1 MTTLEPMT
9 NPHPTATLNVI
20 APRDFA
26 GRPRSL
32 AQAVQAAV
40 RTVDEV
46 TLRPVTRRDAGLAF
60 QPKALLA
67 LLSYCYARQ
76 IYASAE
82 VEAVVRRDVNFRQLC
97 RNEFPDERVIR
108 RFRCHNREAIQFCL
122 MSALCSVAEEKVRQG
137 IVTKVNKAGFA
148 QEAERRI
155 IMAMFLDSAALD
167 GD

>member
-1 MTTLEPMT
+1 MT

-67 LLSYCYARQ
+67 LLSYCTSVN
-76 IYASAE
+76 SATT
-82 VEAVVRRDVNFRQLC
+82 R
-97 RNEFPDERVIR
+97 FPTSGL
-108 RFRCHNREAIQFCL
+108 FAAFAAIT
-122 MSALCSVAEEKVRQG
+122 A
-137 IVTKVNKAGFA
+137 T
-148 QEAERRI
+148 
-155 IMAMFLDSAALD
+155 
-167 GD
+167 